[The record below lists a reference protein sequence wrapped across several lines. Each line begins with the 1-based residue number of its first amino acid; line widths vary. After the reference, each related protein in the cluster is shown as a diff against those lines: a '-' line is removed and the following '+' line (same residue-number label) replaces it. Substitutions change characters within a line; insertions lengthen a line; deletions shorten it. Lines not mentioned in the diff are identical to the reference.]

1 MMAVST
7 DVITKFQK
15 DWEDSP
21 MRAIRLEKVVIN
33 FALGRSGP
41 ELERARVLAENL
53 TGRTPV
59 DSLAHD
65 SVRGFGIRKG
75 EPIGVHVTLRAEE
88 GVEFL
93 KKVFWA
99 KDDRVIARNFD
110 NNGNLAMA
118 IKDHLTLPEVK
129 YDPKIGVFGF
139 GITANLERK
148 GYRIKRRR
156 LRSKKLPQRHKITK
170 EEAIAWFVTNFENL
184 KVVKTLEELED

>member
-1 MMAVST
+1 MS
-7 DVITKFQK
+7 ITTELVTKYQK
-15 DWEDSP
+15 DWQDNP
-21 MRAIRLEKVVIN
+21 MRQIRLEKVVIN

-53 TGRTPV
+53 TNKKPV
-59 DSLAHD
+59 DSKAHD

-75 EPIGVHVTLRAEE
+75 EPIGVHVTMR
-88 GVEFL
+88 GQDGFEFL
-93 KKVFWA
+93 KKIFWA
-99 KDDRVIARNFD
+99 KDDRVLQKNFD

-139 GITANLERK
+139 GVTANLERR

-156 LRSKKLPQRHKITK
+156 LRNKKLPQRHKITK
-170 EEAIAWFVTNFENL
+170 DEAMAWFVTNFEQL
-184 KVVKTLEELED
+184 KIVKSEEELEE

>member
-1 MMAVST
+1 MAVST

-15 DWEDSP
+15 DWQDNP
-21 MRAIRLEKVVIN
+21 MRAIRLEKVVLN

-53 TGRTPV
+53 TGRHPV
-59 DSLAHD
+59 DSKAHD

-75 EPIGVHVTLRAEE
+75 EPIGVHVTMRAEE
-88 GVEFL
+88 GIEFL
-93 KKVFWA
+93 KKIFWA
-99 KDDRVIARNFD
+99 KDDKVLARNFD
-110 NNGNLAMA
+110 DNGNLAMA

-139 GITANLERK
+139 GVVANLERR

-156 LRSKKLPQRHKITK
+156 LRAKKLPAKHKITK
-170 EEAIAWFVTNFENL
+170 DEAMAWFLTTFDNL
-184 KVVKTLEELED
+184 KIVKTLEELED

>member
-1 MMAVST
+1 MAVST
-7 DVITKFQK
+7 DVITKYQK
-15 DWEDSP
+15 EWQDTP

-41 ELERARVLAENL
+41 ELERARTLAENL
-53 TGRTPV
+53 TSRTPV

-75 EPIGVHVTLRAEE
+75 EPIGVHVTMRGDE

-93 KKVFWA
+93 KKIFWA
-99 KDDRVIARNFD
+99 KDDKILMRNFD
-110 NNGNLAMA
+110 NNGNLGMA

-139 GITANLERK
+139 GVVANLERK

-156 LRSKKLPQRHKITK
+156 LRSKKLPKKHKITK
-170 EEAIAWFVTNFENL
+170 EEAMAWFLTNFDQL
-184 KVVKTLEELED
+184 KIVRTEEELED